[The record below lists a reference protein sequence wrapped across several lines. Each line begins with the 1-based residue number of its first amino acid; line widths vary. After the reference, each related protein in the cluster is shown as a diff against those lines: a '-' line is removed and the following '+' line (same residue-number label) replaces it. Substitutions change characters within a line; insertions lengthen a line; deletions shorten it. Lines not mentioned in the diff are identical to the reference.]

1 MLVFIFT
8 RHVNSPDTNKY
19 WIEAYQCIRTN
30 HPETTIII
38 IDDNSNYN
46 YISQPPTLKLTNV
59 YIIQSEFP
67 QRGELLSYYY
77 FSKFP
82 QFSKAVIFHDSTFIQ
97 QTIESTAQSV
107 EDIKFL
113 WHFQHEW
120 NNEHQEKNLIS
131 NLSNS
136 KTVLTTYENLD
147 LWHGCFGVQS
157 IISQSFLA
165 NLISKYDIFALLEVV
180 TSREKRM
187 AVERVF
193 ALLCCIEKP
202 DLIDEPSLY
211 GRIHDYC
218 PWGYS
223 FKKYKEKPLPLPI
236 IKVWTG
242 R

>member
-19 WIEAYQCIRTN
+19 WIEAYRCIRA
-30 HPETTIII
+30 HYPENTIII

-46 YISQPPTLKLTNV
+46 YITDQALKLTNV

-67 QRGELLSYYY
+67 QRGELLAYYY

-82 QFSKAVIFHDSTFIQ
+82 QFTKAVILHDSTFIQ
-97 QTIESTAQSV
+97 QKIETTV
-107 EDIKFL
+107 DDIKFL
-113 WHFQHEW
+113 WHFKHDW
-120 NNEHQEKNLIS
+120 DNKIQEQDLIKE
-131 NLSNS
+131 LTNS
-136 KTVLTTYENLD
+136 HALINTYENQD
-147 LWHGCFGVQS
+147 VWHGCFGVQS

-165 NLISKYDIFALLEVV
+165 NLITKYNIFALLKVV
-180 TSREKRM
+180 TTREKRM
-187 AVERVF
+187 AVERIF

-202 DLIDEPSLY
+202 DLVDDPSLY

-218 PWGYS
+218 PWSYS
-223 FKKYKEKPLPLPI
+223 FEKYKQQPLLLPI

>member
-8 RHVNSPDTNKY
+8 RHVNSPNTNKY
-19 WIEAYQCIRTN
+19 WIEAYQCIRA
-30 HPETTIII
+30 HYPETAIII

-46 YISQPPTLKLTNV
+46 YITNPEFTLKNV
-59 YIIQSEFP
+59 HIFQSEFP

-82 QFSKAVIFHDSTFIQ
+82 QYTKAVILHDSTFVQ
-97 QTIESTAQSV
+97 QKIDTDV
-107 EDIKFL
+107 DDIKFL
-113 WHFQHEW
+113 WHFQHDW
-120 NNEHQEKNLIS
+120 NNKSQETGLINNLKNSQAL
-131 NLSNS
+131 
-136 KTVLTTYENLD
+136 LTTYENKE

-165 NLISKYDIFALLEVV
+165 NLITKYDLFALLKVV

-218 PWGYS
+218 KWGYT
-223 FKKYKEKPLPLPI
+223 FEKYKRQSLILPI